1 MEVRKGETYP
11 LTGHGGPQ
19 GCGTLRFQHFLKQ
32 SADSDGEVSL
42 RKVKCLNVSYLWPD
56 YVGR

>member
-1 MEVRKGETYP
+1 